1 MQEKLEK
8 YYSKLGSQDNPAT
21 LFLIYNTWYSMHI
34 QGKKRLALY
43 LHIIYLSLD
52 ISSLFLSPVNLKEII
67 QHNKCYLTILDQ
79 E

>member
-1 MQEKLEK
+1 
-8 YYSKLGSQDNPAT
+8 
-21 LFLIYNTWYSMHI
+21 MHI

-43 LHIIYLSLD
+43 LHIIYLLLD
-52 ISSLFLSPVNLKEII
+52 ISNLFLSPVNLKEIV